1 MSHDTHAIK
10 LTFKTMIAWFTT
22 LIHTLNWI
30 KSFNFI
36 DNLPYFFTKISNSRR
51 RISLLEFPIIC
62 KRLRKWNWEQN
73 SRPAWHFPS
82 PISLGRRK
90 RVPESREL
98 LMLFCHA
105 LLSLKVRAQ
114 TQHVGLH
121 DAVENILNFIEWEET
136 PHSRN
141 PHGCNRK
148 LQTNYARSINFPSA
162 SVLLYIWDVC
172 TVRAQTMSTHREM
185 TIWSSVQQC
194 DELDLACCVCMWWV
208 FSILSQISWHM
219 RAMFSFLTTVWRR
232 RFCLWKIPKFHL
244 ISDRSTSLYG
254 WNIDLCLWE
263 THRMW
268 RKHGYDLIGIGWIS
282 VKRMKNENWMS
293 KYLVDIWRTT
303 CTCENS
309 SETLCVMNE
318 MHFII
323 KFLVGI
329 EWKIVRPSSCRS
341 ILT

>member
-1 MSHDTHAIK
+1 MSYDTHAIK

-30 KSFNFI
+30 KTFNFI

-51 RISLLEFPIIC
+51 RISLLEFPIIR

-141 PHGCNRK
+141 PHGCNGK

-172 TVRAQTMSTHREM
+172 TVRAQTVSTHREM

-208 FSILSQISWHM
+208 SSILSQISYDTWERCSH
-219 RAMFSFLTTVWRR
+219 LTTVTAAVL
-232 RFCLWKIPKFHL
+232 F
-244 ISDRSTSLYG
+244 
-254 WNIDLCLWE
+254 
-263 THRMW
+263 
-268 RKHGYDLIGIGWIS
+268 
-282 VKRMKNENWMS
+282 MKNSEVSSHQRQIHFTLRMEYWSMSLRNSPNVEETWLWSHWHRLNFCKENEEWE
-293 KYLVDIWRTT
+293 L
-303 CTCENS
+303 
-309 SETLCVMNE
+309 NE
-318 MHFII
+318 
-323 KFLVGI
+323 
-329 EWKIVRPSSCRS
+329 
-341 ILT
+341 